1 MPSSKKES
9 LKGVMK
15 PVLYTDFEHDKTGL
29 QGWTQATLHSA
40 LWLIALLS
48 LSLVTPQ
55 PAFAAKCLFI
65 SSYHQGYAWSDG
77 VERGVRSVLDGR
89 CELKQFNMDTKRH
102 KEVAMIKQKAL
113 EAKQLIESWQPD
125 VVITADDN
133 AAKYIIKPFYKDQPT
148 PFVFCGVNWT
158 VKEYGF
164 PYRNVTGMIEVA
176 PIKPLFDKAEAFL
189 ARHQRAF
196 YIGADTLTERKNL
209 RRFQQAAERRGIS
222 LEHRLVDTADA
233 WLEAYREA
241 QNYDFIIMGSNSGIN
256 DWDKAKIIDGVKA
269 ASQRLSLTNHGWM
282 MPYTMLGL
290 TKVPEEHGEW
300 AAKTALH
307 ILDGIEPSRIPIIP
321 NRKWDIWVNP
331 RLLETTDVKLPKKLL
346 QKGKKV
352 Y

>member
-1 MPSSKKES
+1 MP
-9 LKGVMK
+9 G
-15 PVLYTDFEHDKTGL
+15 HKTGSL
-29 QGWTQATLHSA
+29 TDAVQPVIQTTFAYNQTELYGWTRTILTSA
-40 LWLIALLS
+40 LWLLALLS
-48 LSLVTPQ
+48 LGLVTPP
-55 PAFAAKCLFI
+55 PAQAAKCLFI

-77 VERGVRSVLDGR
+77 VERGVRSILDGK

-176 PIKPLFDKAEAFL
+176 PIEPLFDKAEAFL
-189 ARHQRAF
+189 PKYERAF
-196 YIGADTLTERKNL
+196 YIGADTLTEHKNL
-209 RRFQQAAERRGIS
+209 KRFQEAAERRGIS
-222 LEHRLVDTADA
+222 LAYRLVGTVDA
-233 WLEAYREA
+233 WLKAYREA

-256 DWDKAKIIDGVKA
+256 DWDKEKILAGVKT
-269 ASQRLSLTNHGWM
+269 STRRLSLTNHEWM
-282 MPYTMLGL
+282 MPYTILGL
-290 TKVPEEHGEW
+290 TKIPEEHGEW
-300 AAKTALH
+300 AAQVALH
-307 ILDGIEPSRIPIIP
+307 ILDGIEPSHIPIIP
-321 NRKWDIWVNP
+321 NRKWDIWINP
-331 RLLETTDVKLPKKLL
+331 PLLETTDVKVPQKLL
-346 QKGKKV
+346 HKGKKV